1 MNRRY
6 GKFFIS
12 SGGLFRFPKT
22 GKIESDNSRLLFP
35 VLQYLFFVLGLY
47 VLFCPIHIFAQTDKV
62 VHSIPTVKKLIAYTL
77 DDGPQPGIT
86 EEFLELFARE
96 GVKATFFNKGSNLAL
111 HPELAAKVLAAGH
124 EIGNHSMHHPKLTE
138 LDTDSIFSEINGFQ
152 ELARKLLG
160 YTPKSFRAPFLKT
173 DDRVM
178 NILDAQNLK
187 LIDASVYTR
196 DYAANVDPQFI
207 IQKVLNNVKPG
218 CIILGH
224 EKEHTIEALKTIIPE
239 LKKRGYEF
247 VTVSALLQYQAQT
260 HFIPP
265 DDPHIRIS
273 GAEFSKYSAQQVEL
287 QRHSDLL
294 LSMPTNESLLNPQ
307 KARTTSGIII
317 SFSTDSPTIRAG
329 FKKLPGE
336 QRNGLFTVFN
346 NDNAISEFTIN
357 SQTDSIFYFEFDNPD
372 TSSASLFEITLPT
385 WNNLAFT
392 GLEIDSAY
400 DLTDLRQGDK
410 KRYVAYGN
418 SITHGTGQ
426 RGTKETYAFQVA
438 RHFGWELYNVAV
450 GGAKTSVALADMI
463 RDNFDH
469 LDYLTILIGY
479 NDYNNEGVDTTTY
492 KNRYD
497 AVLNSIREKHPQ
509 SDIFCITPTYTR
521 QDSSK
526 KTGIPVS
533 DFRKAVANLVHH
545 RQAQGDA
552 HLFLIYGERIT
563 SEANLKDPATS
574 NDPVHFSVDGAALFA
589 DSLIK
594 AIRTILDSSATGM
607 NYDTSKRRGSGA
619 ANNDFKVNVYPNP
632 AGDMV
637 TVQSNSPFRTI
648 QLFNSLGQSVRSFGY
663 EDRLFLSDLP
673 NGMYFMEFKDKH
685 NRIVYHKLILH

>member
-6 GKFFIS
+6 GIFFIFLS
-12 SGGLFRFPKT
+12 SLSRFPKT

-35 VLQYLFFVLGLY
+35 ALQYLFFVLGLY
-47 VLFCPIHIFAQTDKV
+47 VLFCPIHTFAQTDKA

-86 EEFLELFARE
+86 EKFLELFAQE
-96 GVKATFFNKGSNLAL
+96 GIKATFFNKGSNLAL

-173 DDRVM
+173 NDRVM

-187 LIDASVYTR
+187 LIDAAIYTR
-196 DYAANVDPQFI
+196 DYAANVDPQSI

-224 EKEHTIEALKTIIPE
+224 EKEHTVEALKTIIPE
-239 LKKRGYEF
+239 LKKRGYAF
-247 VTVSALLQYQAQT
+247 VTVSALLQYQDQT

-265 DDPHIRIS
+265 DDPRIRIS

-336 QRNGLFTVFN
+336 QRNGLYTVFN

-463 RDNFDH
+463 RDNFDR
-469 LDYLTILIGY
+469 LDYITILIGY

-526 KTGIPVS
+526 KTGIPIS

-545 RQAQGDA
+545 QQAQGDA

-607 NYDTSKRRGSGA
+607 NYDTSKRRDLGA

-663 EDRLFLSDLP
+663 EDRLYLSDLP

-685 NRIVYHKLILH
+685 NRIIYHKLILH